1 MTTEL
6 PINTIIVAAGSS
18 ARFGTDKMLAPL
30 GDLPVFLHSVRNF
43 LPVSQRLVLVV
54 PPGREEDF
62 AALTRQHGLLTAQM
76 SIVAG
81 GDTRTD
87 SVRQGLQ
94 GLGDSASGLVA
105 IHDAARPLA
114 SADLLLALADLAA
127 KTGGAAPAKPMTNTV
142 LRTDDQNLVLEALSR
157 ENLWEIE
164 TPQVFVLP
172 ILQEAFAALS
182 GRNFTDDTQVLM
194 QNQGSVRLLH
204 NPAPNPKLT
213 FPQDLDF
220 VAFLLTKAGDTH
232 NA

>member
-62 AALTRQHGLLTAQM
+62 ATLARKHGLLAAQM
-76 SIVAG
+76 AIVAG

-87 SVRQGLQ
+87 SMRHGLQ
-94 GLGDSASGLVA
+94 ALPTDADGLVA

-114 SADLLLALADLAA
+114 TADLLLALAELAA
-127 KTGGAAPAKPMTNTV
+127 QTGGAAPAKPVSDTI
-142 LRTDDQNLVLEALSR
+142 LRSDCQDLVLDAIPRDS
-157 ENLWEIE
+157 LWTVE
-164 TPQVFVLP
+164 TPQVFRLP
-172 ILQEAFAALS
+172 ELREACDILQGQS
-182 GRNFTDDTQVLM
+182 FTDDTQLFLRH
-194 QNQGSVRLLH
+194 GGHVRLLH
-204 NPAPNPKLT
+204 NPVPNPKLT
-213 FPQDLDF
+213 YLQDLDYA
-220 VAFLLTKAGDTH
+220 AFLLSRSKDIPDA
-232 NA
+232 

>member
-6 PINTIIVAAGSS
+6 PINTIIVAAGTS

-62 AALTRQHGLLTAQM
+62 AALARQHGLLAAQM

-182 GRNFTDDTQVLM
+182 G
-194 QNQGSVRLLH
+194 
-204 NPAPNPKLT
+204 
-213 FPQDLDF
+213 
-220 VAFLLTKAGDTH
+220 
-232 NA
+232 